1 MPIVAL
7 DPTSGPVDPDV
18 ADPRP
23 GASGEARRLAPRPAS
38 LTGQRLG
45 IVVNGLGYCE
55 RFLDRLG
62 ELLLADGELTGVVK
76 VVKSSVSVPP
86 EPGDWSRL
94 TEGATV
100 AITGFGG

>member
-7 DPTSGPVDPDV
+7 DPTSGPVDPTD
-18 ADPRP
+18 
-23 GASGEARRLAPRPAS
+23 ARRLAPRPVS

-62 ELLLADGELTGVVK
+62 ELLLADGELDGVVK

-86 EPGDWSRL
+86 EPDDWARL

>member
-7 DPTSGPVDPDV
+7 DPTSGPVDPTD
-18 ADPRP
+18 
-23 GASGEARRLAPRPAS
+23 ARRLAPRPVS

-62 ELLLADGELTGVVK
+62 ELLVAEGELDGVVK

-86 EPGDWSRL
+86 EPDDWARL

>member
-1 MPIVAL
+1 MTIVAL
-7 DPTSGPVDPDV
+7 DPTGGPVDP
-18 ADPRP
+18 APH
-23 GASGEARRLAPRPAS
+23 RRLAPRPAS

-45 IVVNGLGYCE
+45 LVVNGLGYSE
-55 RFLDRLG
+55 RFLDALAA
-62 ELLLADGELTGVVK
+62 ELSLLTELDGVVK

-86 EPGDWSRL
+86 DPGDWSRL

>member
-7 DPTSGPVDPDV
+7 DPTSGPVDPTD
-18 ADPRP
+18 
-23 GASGEARRLAPRPAS
+23 ARRLAPRPVS

-62 ELLLADGELTGVVK
+62 ELLVADGELDGVVK

-86 EPGDWSRL
+86 EPDDWVRL